1 MVVNSVA
8 ERLSNLG
15 FSSYEAKA
23 YLALLSFQP
32 ATAYELARESRVPT
46 SKIYEVLERL
56 VQRGVARAYESDG
69 KKRYVPQPADDFV
82 ESTRENLGRNLDLLK
97 TELRTIG
104 SPSDV
109 SYIWNLS
116 DYPSLIDKAT
126 RMIREATNRVLVS
139 AWPSEAEVLAPLL
152 VRADQRG
159 VKTALVLFGHEKVA
173 APQVFLHPI
182 ENTIYEEH
190 GGRGLVVVSD
200 GQQALVGTVQA
211 EEGGHPGTVEGAWSL
226 NRGWVTLA
234 EDYVKHDVYIMKI
247 VHRMDAELVKRF
259 GHNYALL
266 RDIFSDREVE

>member
-8 ERLSNLG
+8 ERLANLG

-32 ATAYELARESRVPT
+32 ATAYELARESQVPT

-97 TELRTIG
+97 TELKAIG
-104 SPSDV
+104 PHSDV

-116 DYPSLIDKAT
+116 DYPSLIDKAA
-126 RMIREATNRVLVS
+126 RMIREASSRVLVS

-152 VRADQRG
+152 VSAD
-159 VKTALVLFGHEKVA
+159 
-173 APQVFLHPI
+173 
-182 ENTIYEEH
+182 
-190 GGRGLVVVSD
+190 
-200 GQQALVGTVQA
+200 
-211 EEGGHPGTVEGAWSL
+211 
-226 NRGWVTLA
+226 
-234 EDYVKHDVYIMKI
+234 
-247 VHRMDAELVKRF
+247 
-259 GHNYALL
+259 
-266 RDIFSDREVE
+266 